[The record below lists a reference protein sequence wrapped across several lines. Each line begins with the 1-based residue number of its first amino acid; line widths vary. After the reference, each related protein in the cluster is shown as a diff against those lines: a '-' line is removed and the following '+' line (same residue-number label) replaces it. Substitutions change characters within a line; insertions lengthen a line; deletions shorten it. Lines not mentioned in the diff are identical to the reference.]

1 MNKVAT
7 YLNEHLAG
15 EVIVSGNSIAKNSTD
30 KSQLLIAPEMIAQV
44 ANTND
49 IRKIMRFCWQLAEKG
64 HTLSVT
70 ARGRGTS
77 ATGASIGSGIIISPA
92 KYMNRIIGIDPKQK
106 LVHIQSGA
114 MYSGVTM
121 TLSTHSGMRLPSIS
135 NTQDDGTV
143 GGSVASG
150 ATGFMISRYG
160 RFGDSVKQLEVVL
173 ANGDILQTSRLN
185 KRDVNAK
192 KGLHTFEGEIYRQ
205 VDNLISDNQEL
216 INSLETSCA
225 SGYNS
230 IAKVKKKDG
239 SIDLSP
245 LFIGSEGT
253 LGVVSEVIL
262 QSQFARRN
270 LSVVIGAFET
280 FGDAH
285 VAVDVAKAAKA
296 AMVNL
301 IDGRLV
307 KRAAAQGKKREFA
320 PEASYKGGLVVAVF
334 DDFAERTRTRVAKK
348 LERDIAKS
356 AGFIKA
362 TVLNIADSDA
372 SEISSILFLAKNPAA
387 GLEVVPGA
395 FDGIWLPPVQ
405 LSSFFA
411 ELTNIEKEFSVELPA
426 FVDIYSGLIDLLP
439 VFDMKKVTDRQKM
452 IRVLSAVSDAANK
465 HGGSLS
471 GSGGEG
477 RLKSLVTYAGM
488 NEAEAELYEKIKNIF
503 DPHGILNPG
512 VKQKILAKDVASQLN
527 AWCREAA

>member
-1 MNKVAT
+1 MA
-7 YLNEHLAG
+7 
-15 EVIVSGNSIAKNSTD
+15 
-30 KSQLLIAPEMIAQV
+30 
-44 ANTND
+44 
-49 IRKIMRFCWQLAEKG
+49 
-64 HTLSVT
+64 
-70 ARGRGTS
+70 
-77 ATGASIGSGIIISPA
+77 
-92 KYMNRIIGIDPKQK
+92 
-106 LVHIQSGA
+106 
-114 MYSGVTM
+114 
-121 TLSTHSGMRLPSIS
+121 
-135 NTQDDGTV
+135 
-143 GGSVASG
+143 
-150 ATGFMISRYG
+150 
-160 RFGDSVKQLEVVL
+160 VV
-173 ANGDILQTSRLN
+173 
-185 KRDVNAK
+185 V
-192 KGLHTFEGEIYRQ
+192 
-205 VDNLISDNQEL
+205 
-216 INSLETSCA
+216 
-225 SGYNS
+225 
-230 IAKVKKKDG
+230 
-239 SIDLSP
+239 
-245 LFIGSEGT
+245 
-253 LGVVSEVIL
+253 
-262 QSQFARRN
+262 
-270 LSVVIGAFET
+270 GAFET
-280 FGDAH
+280 LGDAH

-334 DDFAERTRTRVAKK
+334 DDFAERIRTRVAKK
-348 LERDIAKS
+348 LERDIAKA

-372 SEISSILFLAKNPAA
+372 SEISSILSLAKNPAA

-411 ELTNIEKEFSVELPA
+411 ELINIEKEFSVELPA

-439 VFDMKKVTDRQKM
+439 AFDMKKVTDRQKM

>member
-1 MNKVAT
+1 
-7 YLNEHLAG
+7 
-15 EVIVSGNSIAKNSTD
+15 
-30 KSQLLIAPEMIAQV
+30 
-44 ANTND
+44 
-49 IRKIMRFCWQLAEKG
+49 
-64 HTLSVT
+64 
-70 ARGRGTS
+70 
-77 ATGASIGSGIIISPA
+77 
-92 KYMNRIIGIDPKQK
+92 
-106 LVHIQSGA
+106 
-114 MYSGVTM
+114 
-121 TLSTHSGMRLPSIS
+121 
-135 NTQDDGTV
+135 
-143 GGSVASG
+143 
-150 ATGFMISRYG
+150 MISRYG

-173 ANGDILQTSRLN
+173 ANGDILQTSRLT
-185 KRDVNAK
+185 KRDVNSK

-205 VDNLISDNQEL
+205 VDNLISDNHEL
-216 INSLETSCA
+216 IDSLETSCS

-230 IAKVKKKDG
+230 IAKVRKKDG

-253 LGVVSEVIL
+253 LGVVSEAIL

-280 FGDAH
+280 LGDAH

-372 SEISSILFLAKNPAA
+372 SEISSILSLAKNPAA
-387 GLEVVPGA
+387 GLEVVPGT
-395 FDGIWLPPVQ
+395 FDGIWLPAVQ

-411 ELTNIEKEFSVELPA
+411 ELTKIEKEFTVELPA

-452 IRVLSAVSDAANK
+452 IRVLNAVSDAANK

-527 AWCREAA
+527 AWCREAV